1 MRVLAVSGSLRRD
14 SHNTMLLRAAE
25 ELAPEGVEFEFY
37 DELEFVPPYNEDR
50 DGDEAP
56 LGAVQLR
63 ARIADAD
70 ALLIAT
76 PEYNSSVP
84 GQLKNAVD
92 WASRPV
98 EAGGRDRSQHG
109 HVRRRLGAG
118 RAPQDSRDCRRTGR
132 RRRGRRQP
140 CRRAVRCG
148 RAARGRG
155 DSKRAPCCARHARS
169 RSRATARC
177 CIEKRKGGRKRPPLS
192 GDQRWISRG
201 ASCLGPRDV
210 SRAARN
216 ASSPTLARR
225 FPVGAGDTPLPA
237 GTSTARTGN
246 LHSRTTSFPRLAQ
259 M

>member
-56 LGAVQLR
+56 LGAAQLR

-98 EAGGRDRSQHG
+98 RAGALWGKPA
-109 HVRRRLGAG
+109 VVIGA
-118 RAPQDSRDCRRTGR
+118 STGMY
-132 RRRGRRQP
+132 G
-140 CRRAVRCG
+140 AVWAQAELR
-148 RAARGRG
+148 
-155 DSKRAPCCARHARS
+155 KIL
-169 RSRATARC
+169 ATA
-177 CIEKRKGGRKRPPLS
+177 
-192 GDQRWISRG
+192 G
-201 ASCLGPRDV
+201 ARVVDAEVAV
-210 SRAARN
+210 SRAAERFD
-216 ASSPTLARR
+216 ADGRLVDEEIRSELSAALATLVAEI
-225 FPVGAGDTPLPA
+225 A
-237 GTSTARTGN
+237 
-246 LHSRTTSFPRLAQ
+246 PRLIAA
-259 M
+259 